1 MYDAKGRDLAVGDFV
16 LVPAVVTQLFADED
30 GCFVG
35 LETSFGD
42 SNDNTV
48 TMWPVDSAVVLC
60 SPTPTLTFSFST
72 LTVPLKTRC
81 ANLSGRSARNSG
93 TFA

>member
-48 TMWPVDSAVVLC
+48 TMWPVDSAVVLRADEC
-60 SPTPTLTFSFST
+60 DENDFKEFFDDEVTAGESEVA
-72 LTVPLKTRC
+72 TVH
-81 ANLSGRSARNSG
+81 
-93 TFA
+93 